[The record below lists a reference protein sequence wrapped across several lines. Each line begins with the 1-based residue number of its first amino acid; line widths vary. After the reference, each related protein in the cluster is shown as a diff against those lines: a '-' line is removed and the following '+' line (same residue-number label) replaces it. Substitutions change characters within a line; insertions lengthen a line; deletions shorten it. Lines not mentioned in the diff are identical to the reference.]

1 MTDAGSLRSEGP
13 ADPEEILMRRL
24 IALTSVLIV
33 ALVLGL
39 SVAGNVLA
47 ADGQLTHTGRVL
59 VSVGGDVTLPADEQA
74 DVLVVV
80 NGNAVVE
87 GKVNTI
93 VVVEGT
99 ATLRGAMTETLFVA
113 NGRADID
120 ALSEVVHGVRQVGS
134 AVDAPPDVSVT
145 DMSGDLVGFGVFM
158 GTAAILLWVGIGV
171 ATLVLGLALAAIAA
185 RQLRS
190 ATDLISHEPGTTAI
204 AGLLGLVVPPLL
216 AVLAIVTLIG
226 IPLGFGLLIIIW
238 PMFAFAGY
246 IVGALWIGLWLQGRR
261 AAPIEQP
268 GRPYGAMVIGLL
280 ITFVLGFV
288 PLFTFVVSFFGMGA
302 VLLATWRTLRGGASR
317 LTAPRAQPA
326 PVAG

>member
-24 IALTSVLIV
+24 IALISVLIV

-39 SVAGNVLA
+39 SVAGNALA
-47 ADGQLTHTGRVL
+47 VDGQVRHTGRVL

-87 GKVNTI
+87 GTVNTI

-99 ATLRGAMTETLFVA
+99 ATLRGATTETLFVA

-134 AVDAPPDVSVT
+134 TVNVPPEVSVT
-145 DMSGDLVGFGVFM
+145 DMSADLVAFGVFM

-190 ATDLISHEPGTTAI
+190 ATDLISREPGTTAI

-226 IPLGFGLLIIIW
+226 IPLGFGLLIVIW

-261 AAPIEQP
+261 GAAIEQL

-302 VLLATWRTLRGGASR
+302 VLLAWRTLRGGASR

>member
-1 MTDAGSLRSEGP
+1 
-13 ADPEEILMRRL
+13 MRRL
-24 IALTSVLIV
+24 IALFSALIGV
-33 ALVLGL
+33 LVLGL
-39 SVAGNVLA
+39 GLAGASLA

-87 GKVNTI
+87 GTVNTI

-113 NGRADID
+113 NGRADVD
-120 ALSEVVHGVRQVGS
+120 AMSEVHGVRQVGS
-134 AVDAPPDVSVT
+134 TVNVPPDVSVT
-145 DMSGDLVGFGVFM
+145 DMSADLVGFGVFM
-158 GTAAILLWVGIGV
+158 GTAAIVLWVGIGV

-190 ATDLISHEPGTTAI
+190 ATDLISREPGTTAI

-226 IPLGFGLLIIIW
+226 IPLGVGLLIVVW
-238 PMFAFAGY
+238 PMLAFAGY
-246 IVGALWIGLWLQGRR
+246 IVGALWIGLWLQARR
-261 AAPIEQP
+261 APAEQS
-268 GRPYGAMVIGLL
+268 GRPYGAIVIGLL

-302 VLLATWRTLRGGASR
+302 VLLATWRTVRRAPSR
-317 LTAPRAQPA
+317 LTASRAQPA